1 MTNNS
6 YTMSL
11 EGGKYTVIHDYTGA
25 GLSFLRHGEA
35 WPVVDD
41 LKYSKVVGAMASRI
55 EELEM
60 AIGQVINGSLDER
73 GNRRLDGMANAPC
86 DPRTAVALAPYQ
98 NDWQDRLQAVLEQ
111 RS

>member
-1 MTNNS
+1 MINNS
-6 YTMSL
+6 YTMNL

-25 GLSFLRHGEA
+25 GLSFLRGGEP
-35 WPVVDD
+35 WPAADD

-60 AIGQVINGSLDER
+60 AIGQVINGSLDEH
-73 GNRRLDGMANAPC
+73 GRRRADGMINAPC
-86 DPRTAVALAPYQ
+86 DPRTAVALAPHQ

-111 RS
+111 RP